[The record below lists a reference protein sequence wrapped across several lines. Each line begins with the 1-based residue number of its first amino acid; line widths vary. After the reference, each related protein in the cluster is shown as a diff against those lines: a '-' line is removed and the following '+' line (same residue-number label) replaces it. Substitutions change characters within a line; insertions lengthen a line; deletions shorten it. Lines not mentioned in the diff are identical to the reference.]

1 MYHKHHTKGIVVSS
15 RAEGDSNKLVN
26 VFTENFG
33 LINAKVQ
40 GARNLHSKLRSG
52 CQDFSLGEF
61 SLIHGKTGWKV
72 VSSRSEKNLFEVFKN
87 SPEKLKVIGNILN
100 LVKKLVSEESYI
112 SLATMKLEAKSG
124 VFNIV
129 CNFFNFLEK
138 APHFAE
144 ASRGEERN
152 NIVLAECLTLLRILH
167 VLGYMRHDP
176 ELSVPISSSEITIES
191 LEAISPK
198 RSRMVALINES
209 LKAN

>member
-40 GARNLHSKLRSG
+40 GARNLHSKLRGG

-87 SPEKLKVIGNILN
+87 SPEKLKMVGNILN

-112 SLATMKLEAKSG
+112 SLATTKLEAKSG

-138 APHFAE
+138 AK
-144 ASRGEERN
+144 SQD
-152 NIVLAECLTLLRILH
+152 IVLAECLTLLRILH

-198 RSRMVALINES
+198 RSRMIALINES